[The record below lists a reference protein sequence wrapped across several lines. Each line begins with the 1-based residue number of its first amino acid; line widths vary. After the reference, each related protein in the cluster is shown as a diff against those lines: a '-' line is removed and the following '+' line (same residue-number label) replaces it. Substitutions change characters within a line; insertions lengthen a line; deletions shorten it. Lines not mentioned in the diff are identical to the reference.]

1 MVKSI
6 SAGLSTHLSEEATTL
21 ARCWSIVRTDG
32 VGFFFTDLDQDLT
45 ITTTE
50 DGTNVYKASLGLRA
64 TAVANNAGLDVD
76 NLDVDGFFDDDS
88 LTEQELRAGLFDYA
102 EVKVFLVNWADLSQ
116 GILRIRRGH
125 LGEVIFTQHGFFKAE
140 LRGMTQSLQQKIGE
154 LYSAECRADLG
165 DHRCK
170 VPLGDNSTGT
180 GFWTALTAYSEG
192 DRVLYDF
199 GGSGTAR
206 LGNIYFE
213 CTTAGVTLATPPTW
227 NTTVGATTVEGG
239 AYATTSFVLTSN
251 PTNNTVMSINGKQYR
266 FQTTLTNV
274 DGNVLIGATI
284 ADTISNLYRAF
295 TLGAGSGTDYA
306 AATTANPYVTATAF
320 DADSVDFQAIT
331 IGTFPNSYPLNETV
345 TGGSFTTGGF
355 MTGGLDGIT
364 WTTRQAFIRDGEITA
379 VTSRESF
386 TISLTDST
394 NAPSGWFDGGFLKFE
409 SGENNGRGLE
419 VKTWDGAGA
428 IEMYLPFGYLPQVG
442 DLISI
447 YPGCRKRVADC
458 RDKFDNIINMR
469 AEPYLPGQDQALA
482 YPDAK

>member
-1 MVKSI
+1 MVKAI
-6 SAGLSTHLSEEATTL
+6 SVALSAHLDEEATTIS
-21 ARCWSIVRTDG
+21 RCWSIVRTDG
-32 VGFFFTDLDQDLT
+32 QGFFFTDHDQDLV

-50 DGTNVYKASLGLRA
+50 DGTKTYKASLGLRA

-102 EVKVFLVNWADLSQ
+102 EVRVFMVNWADLSQ
-116 GILRIRRGH
+116 GILRIRRGN
-125 LGEVIFTQHGFFKAE
+125 LGEVIFTRQGFFKAE
-140 LRGMTQSLQQKIGE
+140 LRGMTQHLQQRIGE

-180 GFWTALTAYSEG
+180 GLWAANTAYSEG
-192 DRVLYDF
+192 DRVIYDF

-206 LGNIYFE
+206 LNNVYFE
-213 CTTAGVTLATPPTW
+213 CTVAGVTLASPPTW
-227 NTTVGATTVEGG
+227 NMTIGGTTVEGG
-239 AYATTSFVLTSN
+239 AYATTSFVLASN
-251 PTNNTVMSINGKQYR
+251 PTNNTFMSINGKEYT

-274 DGNVLIGATI
+274 DGHVLIGATI
-284 ADTISNLYRAF
+284 ADTIINLHRAF
-295 TLGAGSGTDYA
+295 TLGAGAGSLYA

-320 DADSVDFQAIT
+320 DTDSIDLQAIV
-331 IGTFPNSYPLNETV
+331 IGTFPNNYPLNESV

-364 WTTRQAFIRDGEITA
+364 WTTRRAFIRDGVVSS

-386 TISLTDST
+386 TITLTDPAG
-394 NAPSGWFDGGFLKFE
+394 APSGWFDGGFLKFE

-419 VKTWDGAGA
+419 VKTWDGSSA

-482 YPDAK
+482 YPDAT